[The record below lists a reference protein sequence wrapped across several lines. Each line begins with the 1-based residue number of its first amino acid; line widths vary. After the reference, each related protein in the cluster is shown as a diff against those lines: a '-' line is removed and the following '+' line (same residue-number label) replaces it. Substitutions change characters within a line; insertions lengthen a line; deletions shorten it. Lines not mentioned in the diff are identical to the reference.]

1 MEYRPR
7 IPREGINVT
16 ERHPLSELVILIAG
30 IAAVVVALGVAAFAF
45 IEVAIR
51 WVPPSFESRLFGR
64 LWSADAGSEQ
74 EDPRLEAATTVLGRL
89 ASHWEENPYELQ
101 LAIMEEQ
108 APNAFAVPGGMIY
121 VTRGLLES
129 FESENELAFV
139 LGHEL
144 GHFRNRDHL
153 RALGRELIVSLTL
166 SALIGASAAE
176 SVPRV
181 TTTLT
186 QNGFAREQ
194 EREADAFGIALVQAE
209 YGHVAGTD
217 GFFRRLP
224 DATAGI
230 GDEFA
235 SYLATHPVSE
245 ARIEALRS
253 LARENS
259 WAVTGELTDLPRLT
273 SGPSRGS

>member
-1 MEYRPR
+1 
-7 IPREGINVT
+7 
-16 ERHPLSELVILIAG
+16 
-30 IAAVVVALGVAAFAF
+30 
-45 IEVAIR
+45 
-51 WVPPSFESRLFGR
+51 
-64 LWSADAGSEQ
+64 
-74 EDPRLEAATTVLGRL
+74 
-89 ASHWEENPYELQ
+89 
-101 LAIMEEQ
+101 MEEQ
-108 APNAFAVPGGMIY
+108 APNAFAVPGGMVY
-121 VTRGLLES
+121 LTRGLLES

-153 RALGRELIVSLTL
+153 RGLGRGLVVSLTL
-166 SALIGASAAE
+166 SALVGGSAAE
-176 SVPRV
+176 SLPQVV
-181 TTTLT
+181 TAITES
-186 QNGFAREQ
+186 GFAREQ

-245 ARIEALRS
+245 ARIEALRN

-259 WAVTGELTDLPRLT
+259 WAVTGELTPLPH
-273 SGPSRGS
+273 

>member
-1 MEYRPR
+1 VEYRPR

-30 IAAVVVALGVAAFAF
+30 IAVVIVALAVAAFAF
-45 IEVAIR
+45 IEVVIG
-51 WVPPSFESRLFGR
+51 WVPPSFENRIFGR
-64 LWSADAGSEQ
+64 LWSPDPGGEQ
-74 EDPRLEAATTVLGRL
+74 EDPRLQAATALLGRL
-89 ASHWEENPYELQ
+89 ASHWEENPYELR

-108 APNAFAVPGGMIY
+108 DPNAFAVPGGMIY

-129 FESENELAFV
+129 VESENELAFV

-144 GHFRNRDHL
+144 GHFRSRDHL
-153 RALGRELIVSLTL
+153 RGLGRGLIVSLIL
-166 SALIGASAAE
+166 SALIGGNAAE

-181 TTTLT
+181 VTTLA

-209 YGHVAGTD
+209 YGHVTGTD

-230 GDEFA
+230 GDELG
-235 SYLATHPVSE
+235 SYLATHPVNE

-253 LARENS
+253 LARENGWS
-259 WAVTGELTDLPRLT
+259 LTGDLTPLPR
-273 SGPSRGS
+273 